1 MINLINALNAFRVE
15 KIKYLGMYINKRK
28 EAQSKSCALYA
39 ATNRC
44 CSGPSFRTQMCPEN
58 TRTSVFKTYIHGSLY
73 CLSCLESMT
82 QPMKNAYRFA
92 LFKFFGNLPHINT
105 RNINNSNTRTS
116 TLTVNAAVMSLG
128 ELHRKSCFS
137 LYERMKS
144 TVNTIAN
151 DYVDFCLYTC
161 LFAVV

>member
-1 MINLINALNAFRVE
+1 MPFVVFRKHYSTNE
-15 KIKYLGMYINKRK
+15 KCI
-28 EAQSKSCALYA
+28 
-39 ATNRC
+39 
-44 CSGPSFRTQMCPEN
+44 
-58 TRTSVFKTYIHGSLY
+58 
-73 CLSCLESMT
+73 
-82 QPMKNAYRFA
+82 YRFS

-105 RNINNSNTRTS
+105 RNITNCNTRTS
-116 TLTVNAAVMSLG
+116 TLTVNTGIMSLG